1 MSQIKKLMDRIV
13 AAENRNA
20 KDVVLLLSD
29 ARELRDEVM
38 KILLDKNNN
47 QSDVIEVVVK
57 GGKFK

>member
-1 MSQIKKLMDRIV
+1 MGQIKNLIDKIV
-13 AAENRNA
+13 VAESRNA
-20 KDVVLLLSD
+20 KDVIFLLSD
-29 ARELRDEVM
+29 ARELRDEIM

>member
-13 AAENRNA
+13 FAESRNA

-29 ARELRDEVM
+29 ARELRDEIM
-38 KILLDKNNN
+38 KVLLDKNNS

-57 GGKFK
+57 GGKF

>member
-13 AAENRNA
+13 AAESRNA